1 MFVMRGSLSMKML
14 ISAGGT
20 GGHIMPALAVARE
33 LRGHANWEIHWMG
46 SNGMESSTIT
56 KDKFPFH
63 RININAL
70 RGSGLMR
77 KINYPFIITRAVIQ
91 ALKIIKQIKPCAI
104 FITGG
109 YTGVPAALAGALLR
123 KPVFVQEQ
131 NIHNGMA
138 TKLASLIA
146 TRIYNGFPAPTTPST
161 IPTSPTI
168 KDELRS
174 SQNNQAT
181 DAKTVFCGNPTPLE
195 DELNAHPCDKPQVR
209 YQAREGALKIFV
221 TGGSQGAE
229 VFNKLLPECLAG
241 FPANSY
247 SVWHQA
253 GAGKASNTAKLYNKH
268 GIDARVDDFIPSMR
282 DCYCWADLVIARAG
296 ALTLAELAIVG
307 VASILVPFPYA
318 ADNHQMKNAM
328 IYANNQAA
336 IVCNQNDFTI
346 KKLSAIIGSYISDK
360 EIGQINARKRLGE
373 MATKMHSM
381 ATPGAASFIVNDML
395 RVMKC

>member
-1 MFVMRGSLSMKML
+1 MFAMRDSLNMKML

-46 SNGMESSTIT
+46 GNGMESSTIT
-56 KDKFPFH
+56 KDNFPFYK
-63 RININAL
+63 ININAL
-70 RGSGLMR
+70 RGAGLMR

-91 ALKIIKQIKPCAI
+91 ALKIIKRIKPCAI

-131 NIHNGMA
+131 NIHGGMA

-146 TRIYNGFPAPTTPST
+146 TRIYNGFPTPQS
-161 IPTSPTI
+161 
-168 KDELRS
+168 
-174 SQNNQAT
+174 NQAT
-181 DAKTVFCGNPTPLE
+181 DAKYSKDTKTVFCGNPTPLE
-195 DELNAHPCDKPQVR
+195 DELNLRPCDKPLTR
-209 YQAREGALKIFV
+209 YQARGMGMGSGQKESLRIFV

-229 VFNKLLPECLAG
+229 VFNKFLPECLAG

-253 GAGKASNTAKLYNKH
+253 GTGKASNTAKLYKKH
-268 GIDARVDDFIPSMR
+268 GINARVDDFIPSMR

-346 KKLSAIIGSYISDK
+346 KKLSAIMGSYISDK

-373 MATKMHSM
+373 MATKMHNM

-395 RVMKC
+395 RIMKCA